1 VAVLAG
7 MMLAGL
13 FGMMRG
19 VNLMALRHVRMV
31 TGLVVIA
38 GFVMLCGR
46 LVMLSCVVVVLSG
59 FAVMFRGL
67 F

>member
-1 VAVLAG
+1 MAVLAG
-7 MMLAGL
+7 MMLARL

-19 VNLMALRHVRMV
+19 VNLMALRHVCMV

-38 GFVMLCGR
+38 GFVMIRGR
-46 LVMLSCVVVVLSG
+46 LVMLSGMVVVLGG
-59 FAVMFRGL
+59 FAMMFRSL

>member
-7 MMLAGL
+7 VMLARL
-13 FGMMRG
+13 FGMMG
-19 VNLMALRHVRMV
+19 SVNLMALRHVRMV

-38 GFVMLCGR
+38 GFVMIRGR
-46 LVMLSCVVVVLSG
+46 LMMLRGMVVVLSG
-59 FAVMFRGL
+59 FAMMFRGL

>member
-1 VAVLAG
+1 MLAG
-7 MMLAGL
+7 MMLTRL

-19 VNLMALRHVRMV
+19 MDMMALRHVRVM
-31 TGLVVIA
+31 TGFVVIA
-38 GFVMLCGR
+38 GFVMLRGR
-46 LVMLSCVVVVLSG
+46 LVMLSGMLVVLGG

>member
-1 VAVLAG
+1 

-19 VNLMALRHVRMV
+19 VSLMALRHVRMV
-31 TGLVVIA
+31 AGLVVVA
-38 GFVMLCGR
+38 GFVMIRGR
-46 LVMLSCVVVVLSG
+46 LVMLRGMVVVLSG
-59 FAVMFRGL
+59 FAMMFRGL